1 MKHRTR
7 LSYLM
12 VLSWETK
19 FGQPNKK
26 YIWSAQIQRK
36 KKSSRSK
43 ALKAAW
49 AITLNEDIT
58 IYYLVKRHSNRNVR
72 NMINAADLSLFSS
85 Q

>member
-12 VLSWETK
+12 VLSW
-19 FGQPNKK
+19 
-26 YIWSAQIQRK
+26 QIQRK
-36 KKSSRSK
+36 KKPTRRQS
-43 ALKAAW
+43 LHAAW

-58 IYYLVKRHSNRNVR
+58 VYCLVKRHSNRNIQMKTK
-72 NMINAADLSLFSS
+72 NNDLALFSF

>member
-1 MKHRTR
+1 MKHTTR

-12 VLSWETK
+12 VLSWE
-19 FGQPNKK
+19 
-26 YIWSAQIQRK
+26 IQRK

-43 ALKAAW
+43 ALQAAW

-58 IYYLVKRHSNRNVR
+58 VYYLVKPHSNKNIPPKKQSS
-72 NMINAADLSLFSS
+72 NLALFSS